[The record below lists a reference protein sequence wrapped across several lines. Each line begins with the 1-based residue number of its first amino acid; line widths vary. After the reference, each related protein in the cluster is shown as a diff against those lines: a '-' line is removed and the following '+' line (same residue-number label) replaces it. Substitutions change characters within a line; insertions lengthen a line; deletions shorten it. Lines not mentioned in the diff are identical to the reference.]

1 MALKTLKE
9 KIVENG
15 LFKLQPHDNGH
26 VDIYRLHHLKGV
38 QSYKQIESKRVNGHS
53 IVYGTVDGK
62 QQVYQTA
69 RLLAKAFVKVPPKL
83 KQISE
88 DALVVTYADGD
99 KTNLNLNNLVWA
111 ERSSISKQILDD
123 VHSKRATQCRRCG
136 DTMHR
141 FKTDICFDCEREL
154 NAERTEDAQRQKY
167 VEEAQQWDM
176 DLLTKRQR
184 EVAKLRL
191 KGRTINE
198 VCESLDI
205 SRRRVFQV
213 LSDIRN
219 RHDEVAGKRE
229 DEVIR

>member
-9 KIVENG
+9 KTIENG
-15 LFKLQPHDNGH
+15 LFKLRPHDDGH
-26 VDIYRLHHLKGV
+26 VDIYKRHRLKGV
-38 QSYKQIESKRVNGHS
+38 QSYKQIEPKRLNGHS
-53 IVYGTVDGK
+53 IVYGTIDGK
-62 QQVYQTA
+62 QQGYQTA

-83 KQISE
+83 KQIGE

-111 ERSSISKQILDD
+111 ERSSVSKKILDD

-141 FKTDICFDCEREL
+141 FKSDVCFDCEREL
-154 NAERTEDAQRQKY
+154 NAERAEEAQRQKY
-167 VEEAQQWDM
+167 IEEAKQWDM

-198 VCESLDI
+198 ICESLGI

-213 LSDIRN
+213 LRDIRN
-219 RHDEVAGKRE
+219 RHEEPADEHEK
-229 DEVIR
+229 EVIR